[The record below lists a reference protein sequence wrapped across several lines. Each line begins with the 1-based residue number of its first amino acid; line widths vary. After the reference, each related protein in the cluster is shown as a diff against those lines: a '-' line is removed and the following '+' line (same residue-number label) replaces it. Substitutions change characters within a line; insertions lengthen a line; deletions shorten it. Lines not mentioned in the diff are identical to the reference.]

1 MMNEGDYE
9 YDPKMVQIFFERYY
23 QDRGMVKWQGYYLSD
38 HTAALKKEAHEL
50 AKRYPPKSHQ
60 SLEKRASI
68 LAEAYA
74 NHKTVSI
81 QLDTLDLNGNFQPD
95 LVGKLLGYHE
105 DTLFL
110 DNEQFVSLSEIRHVT
125 LLD

>member
-1 MMNEGDYE
+1 M
-9 YDPKMVQIFFERYY
+9 
-23 QDRGMVKWQGYYLSD
+23 
-38 HTAALKKEAHEL
+38 
-50 AKRYPPKSHQ
+50 
-60 SLEKRASI
+60 
-68 LAEAYA
+68 
-74 NHKTVSI
+74 SI